1 MTFTQC
7 VTLNNKIMAQTDSP
21 YPKTQVYSHY
31 VLLYN
36 DQLLR
41 HGVFSLPYDIDPG
54 CDLDFESQK

>member
-1 MTFTQC
+1 MTFTRC

-31 VLLYN
+31 VLLYD

-41 HGVFSLPYDIDPG
+41 HGVFSLPDDG
-54 CDLDFESQK
+54 HDL